1 MRDTLL
7 RQACIKF
14 SAGVVLV
21 GILLFLPAGTFVFPH
36 AWLFMALLFVPMFIG
51 GLVMHRKAP
60 ELLKRRL
67 KAKEAE
73 GEQRMV
79 IALSGVMFLA
89 GFVLAGLRLRFQWS
103 VLPLWGVCAA
113 SLVFLI
119 GYGMFALVLREN
131 AYLSRTIEV
140 QAGQKVVDTG
150 LYGIVR
156 HPMYT
161 ATLLMFL
168 TMPLILGS
176 WQAFLVFL
184 VYPLLIVKRIR
195 NEEAVLLRDLDG
207 YEAYCRKN
215 KYRLIPFI
223 W

>member
-103 VLPLWGVCAA
+103 VLPMWGVCAA

>member
-7 RQACIKF
+7 RQACVKF

-60 ELLKRRL
+60 ELLERRL

-103 VLPLWGVCAA
+103 VLPMWGVCAA

>member
-1 MRDTLL
+1 
-7 RQACIKF
+7 
-14 SAGVVLV
+14 
-21 GILLFLPAGTFVFPH
+21 
-36 AWLFMALLFVPMFIG
+36 
-51 GLVMHRKAP
+51 MHRKAP
-60 ELLKRRL
+60 ELLERRL

-103 VLPLWGVCAA
+103 VLPMWGVCAA

-168 TMPLILGS
+168 NMPLILGS